1 MKNVLVKRE
10 LFYSKIIVIVFLT
23 VFLLVSV
30 VPVSGRSDVGNVFGN
45 VHQDHFNLI
54 NQHYTTSNVV
64 PSSAYPIGSVPAN
77 SAKGSAVNPLSLYS
91 REPAPMGI
99 ADYGIG
105 PNGNPYKYNTTSF
118 MGIVNIDSLST
129 YNSSLSYLNYTGGPH
144 GMTFQL
150 NINLQ
155 FFNGSS
161 EYVYWVQDVADLN
174 TSSNNIAFIDNVWN
188 LSEPN
193 ANMHNSTVS
202 GNGTV
207 ANSSGT
213 HFYYDCATP
222 SMSGN
227 DVDLHYTAKVE
238 FRIDSLITRNNQPE
252 VAFMYN
258 DGYGWIT
265 YDNVVFKFVDD
276 LTADYGFVVNGYNY
290 EPDGYTFYDAELI
303 LGGPGGGTQTND
315 SLSNLQL
322 QLEYWNG
329 HNFQQVVNAFNFG
342 SDTAE
347 GIHNV
352 VSSGMYYKTN
362 GTLFAQVANGN
373 GSLTQIYNRANIGII
388 NVSTNM
394 SSGTLIING
403 TSYPFIN
410 CDINVTLVPGHY
422 MWELYSSKGVL
433 LAHGDF
439 NLSAGQ
445 YLALN
450 SAAIYT
456 STFTE
461 SGLQPGGMWYVNVTE
476 SNGTVYDSGA
486 ISGSSYSFL
495 LTNGSYT
502 YTIATSDK
510 IYEPSP
516 SSGSLTVDGSS
527 PATIVVAFKEVT
539 SFVTFTE
546 SGLPSGSTW
555 YVNLSNGQTFS
566 STTGTIS
573 FSEPNGT
580 YSYTIATSNNAYEP
594 STSSGSLSVNGAA
607 VSKSVTFIKLYTI
620 TLTESNLPSGS
631 TWYVNLSNGQK
642 FSSTTGTISFSEP
655 NGTFSYT
662 ISTSD
667 HSYKPSVSSGSIKV
681 DGSTISEPVNFV
693 KLYTV
698 AFTESGLPSGTS
710 WSVTLNGTT
719 LSSTTNTITFSL
731 QNGTYSYTI
740 GSISGYNISSS
751 SGSISINGKNVT
763 QSITFSSVPST
774 TPPPPKRAST
784 PTSDTDLYIII
795 GAVAAVAVV
804 GAVVAIMVRKRK

>member
-1 MKNVLVKRE
+1 VRHLLVRGE
-10 LFYSKIIVIVFLT
+10 LFYSKTIVIVLLT

-30 VPVSGRSDVGNVFGN
+30 TSASGHSDAGSLFGGAYK
-45 VHQDHFNLI
+45 DHFNLPGQRY
-54 NQHYTTSNVV
+54 NTSDVGRSTNVA
-64 PSSAYPIGSVPAN
+64 PSYAYPIENVPAN
-77 SAKGSAVNPLSLYS
+77 SVKGSAVNPLSLYS

-105 PNGNPYKYNTTSF
+105 PNCSPYKYNTTSF
-118 MGIVNIDSLST
+118 LGIVRIDSLST
-129 YNSSLSYLNYTGGPH
+129 YNSLLNYLNYTGGPY

-150 NINLQ
+150 NVNLQ
-155 FFNGSS
+155 FYNGAS

-174 TSSNNIAFIDNVWN
+174 TSSNNITFLDNVWN

-213 HFYYDCATP
+213 HFYYDCASP

-227 DVDLHYTAKVE
+227 DVALHYTTKIE
-238 FRIDSLITRNNQPE
+238 FKIDSLITSSNQPE

-265 YDNVVFKFVDD
+265 YDNVVFKFISN
-276 LTADYGFVVNGYNY
+276 LTKDYGFVVNGNNY

-315 SLSNLQL
+315 NLSNLQL

-329 HNFQQVVNAFNFG
+329 HNFQQVANAFNFG

-352 VSSGMYYKTN
+352 VSSGMYYNAN

-373 GSLTQIYNRANIGII
+373 GSLRQIYNRTDIGII

-410 CDINVTLVPGHY
+410 CDVNVTLSPGHY
-422 MWELYSSKGVL
+422 VWELYSSKSILV
-433 LAHGDF
+433 AHGDF

-445 YLALN
+445 YLAQ
-450 SAAIYT
+450 SIATYT
-456 STFTE
+456 ATFTELGLQAGNIWYVNITGNFVTYDSGPITNISYSFQLMNGSYTYTVATSDHTYKPSTSSGSVIVDGSSPASISITFAEETYIVAFTE
-461 SGLQPGGMWYVNVTE
+461 SGLPLGSTWYVNITE
-476 SNGTVYDSGA
+476 GTTYYDVGLMSGTP
-486 ISGSSYSFL
+486 YSPF

-510 IYEPSP
+510 TYEPSP
-516 SSGSLTVDGSS
+516 SSGS
-527 PATIVVAFKEVT
+527 F
-539 SFVTFTE
+539 
-546 SGLPSGSTW
+546 
-555 YVNLSNGQTFS
+555 
-566 STTGTIS
+566 
-573 FSEPNGT
+573 
-580 YSYTIATSNNAYEP
+580 
-594 STSSGSLSVNGAA
+594 
-607 VSKSVTFIKLYTI
+607 
-620 TLTESNLPSGS
+620 
-631 TWYVNLSNGQK
+631 
-642 FSSTTGTISFSEP
+642 
-655 NGTFSYT
+655 
-662 ISTSD
+662 
-667 HSYKPSVSSGSIKV
+667 KV
-681 DGSTISEPVNFV
+681 DGSPESESVSFIE
-693 KLYTV
+693 LYTV

-710 WSVTLNGTT
+710 WSVNLNGTT
-719 LSSTTNTITFSL
+719 LSSTANTITFSIT
-731 QNGTYSYTI
+731 NGTYSYTI
-740 GSISGYNISSS
+740 GNISGYNISKS
-751 SGSISINGKNVT
+751 SGSLTVNGKNLSESV
-763 QSITFSSVPST
+763 TFSSVLST
-774 TPPPPKRAST
+774 TPPPKKPSAPSS
-784 PTSDTDLYIII
+784 SDTDLYIII

-804 GAVVAIMVRKRK
+804 GAVVTIMMRKRK

>member
-1 MKNVLVKRE
+1 VRHLLVRGE
-10 LFYSKIIVIVFLT
+10 LFYSKTIVILLLT
-23 VFLLVSV
+23 VFLLISV
-30 VPVSGRSDVGNVFGN
+30 TSASGHSDAGSPFGSAYKDYFNLPGQRYNTSNVGRS
-45 VHQDHFNLI
+45 
-54 NQHYTTSNVV
+54 TNVV
-64 PSSAYPIGSVPAN
+64 PSSAYPIGNVPAN
-77 SAKGSAVNPLSLYS
+77 SVKGSAVNPLSLYS

-105 PNGNPYKYNTTSF
+105 PNGNPYEYNTTSF
-118 MGIVNIDSLST
+118 MGIVKIDSLST

-155 FFNGSS
+155 FFNGPS

-213 HFYYDCATP
+213 HFYYDLASLSLP
-222 SMSGN
+222 GN
-227 DVDLHYTAKVE
+227 EVVLQYPTNIE
-238 FRIDSLITRNNQPE
+238 FKIVSTISNNQPE
-252 VAFMYN
+252 VIFMYN
-258 DGYGWIT
+258 DGYGWVT
-265 YDNVVFKFVDD
+265 YDNVLFKFVND
-276 LTADYGFVVNGYNY
+276 LTADYGFVVDGYNY
-290 EPDGYTFYDAELI
+290 NPVNFYDAELI

-315 SLSNLQL
+315 NLSNLQL

-352 VSSGMYYKTN
+352 VSSGMYYNAN
-362 GTLFAQVANGN
+362 GTLFAQVANGSGN
-373 GSLTQIYNRANIGII
+373 LTQIYNRTDIGII

-410 CDINVTLVPGHY
+410 YDINVTLSPGHY
-422 MWELYSSKGVL
+422 VWELYSSKSVL
-433 LAHGDF
+433 VAHGDF
-439 NLSAGQ
+439 NLLAGQ

-456 STFTE
+456 ATFTEVGLQAENPWYLNITGNNITYDSGPITITSYSFQLTNGSYTYTVATSDHIYKPLVYSGSFTVDGSSPASISITFTEETYRVAFTE
-461 SGLQPGGMWYVNVTE
+461 SGLPLGSTWYVNITE
-476 SNGTVYDSGA
+476 GTTYYDVGLMSGTP
-486 ISGSSYSFL
+486 YSPF

-510 IYEPSP
+510 TYEPSP
-516 SSGSLTVDGSS
+516 SSGS
-527 PATIVVAFKEVT
+527 F
-539 SFVTFTE
+539 
-546 SGLPSGSTW
+546 
-555 YVNLSNGQTFS
+555 
-566 STTGTIS
+566 
-573 FSEPNGT
+573 
-580 YSYTIATSNNAYEP
+580 
-594 STSSGSLSVNGAA
+594 
-607 VSKSVTFIKLYTI
+607 
-620 TLTESNLPSGS
+620 
-631 TWYVNLSNGQK
+631 
-642 FSSTTGTISFSEP
+642 
-655 NGTFSYT
+655 
-662 ISTSD
+662 
-667 HSYKPSVSSGSIKV
+667 KV
-681 DGSTISEPVNFV
+681 DGSPESESVSFIE
-693 KLYTV
+693 LYTV

-719 LSSTTNTITFSL
+719 LSSTTNIITFSIT
-731 QNGTYSYTI
+731 NGTYSYTI
-740 GSISGYNISSS
+740 GKISGYNTSIS
-751 SGSISINGKNVT
+751 SGSLTVNGKNVA

-774 TPPPPKRAST
+774 TSPPKKPST
-784 PTSDTDLYIII
+784 PSSSNTDLYIII

-804 GAVVAIMVRKRK
+804 GAVVAIMMRKKK